1 MKDLT
6 RFYKKN
12 DIEYSADGIG
22 NEVWTYKGITIASY
36 VDMPN
41 EVTHV
46 YCYWAIDK
54 HNSWECERG
63 KIRPVLKVNKM
74 YYYYCPDIDGEPLS
88 ECCKCNVPWGDFENP
103 YKDIEKFKEKLLQSV
118 NLLKGR
124 LQVLKGK
131 RTMFNKNKYKL
142 YSNADCLNK
151 CISVINWNRIF
162 GNDRTDAHVKL
173 ANGNVLPCHKLEN
186 GLIYVIDSDN
196 VYMCHTTI
204 KYKRECPS
212 YITISKVDFMKIAEK
227 EFFME

>member
-6 RFYKKN
+6 QFYKDN

-36 VDMPN
+36 IDMPN

-46 YCYWAIDK
+46 YCHWAIDK

-63 KIRPVLKVNKM
+63 EIRPVLKVNKI
-74 YYYYCPDIDGEPLS
+74 YFWPANDS
-88 ECCKCNVPWGDFENP
+88 KRFKRWFFKHKPWADFENP
-103 YKDIEKFKEKLLQSV
+103 YKDIEEFKEKLLTSV
-118 NLLKGR
+118 NLLKGS

-131 RTMFNKNKYKL
+131 RTMFRKHKNSKL
-142 YSNADCLNK
+142 SNET
-151 CISVINWNRIF
+151 CINDFNIDWNRIF
-162 GNDRTDAHVKL
+162 GNGRTDAHVKL

-186 GLIYVIDSDN
+186 GLIYIIDNDN
-196 VYMCHTTI
+196 VYMRYTTT
-204 KYKRECPS
+204 KFKREWS
-212 YITISKVDFMKIAEK
+212 NHITIPKTDFIKIAEK

>member
-6 RFYKKN
+6 QFYKDN

-36 VDMPN
+36 IDMPN

-46 YCYWAIDK
+46 YCHWAIDK

-74 YYYYCPDIDGEPLS
+74 YYCPDIDGKPLP
-88 ECCKCNVPWGDFENP
+88 EYCKCNVPWADFENP
-103 YKDIEKFKEKLLQSV
+103 YKDIEKFKEKLLISV

-131 RTMFNKNKYKL
+131 RTMFNKHMNSKFSNEICINDFNIDWNK
-142 YSNADCLNK
+142 
-151 CISVINWNRIF
+151 IF
-162 GNDRTDAHVKL
+162 GKGRTDAYVKL

-186 GLIYVIDSDN
+186 GLIYIIDSDN
-196 VYMCHTTI
+196 VYIRYTI
-204 KYKRECPS
+204 IKHKREWPNN
-212 YITISKVDFMKIAEK
+212 ITISKADFMKIAEK

>member
-1 MKDLT
+1 MKELEQ
-6 RFYKKN
+6 FYKDN

-22 NEVWTYKGITIASY
+22 NEVWTYKGITIANY
-36 VDMPN
+36 IDMPN

-46 YCYWAIDK
+46 YCHWAIDK
-54 HNSWECERG
+54 HSAWSCERG
-63 KIRPVLKVNKM
+63 KIKPVLKVNKI
-74 YYYYCPDIDGEPLS
+74 YYWPANDSKRFKPCFF
-88 ECCKCNVPWGDFENP
+88 KQKPWADFENP
-103 YKDIEKFKEKLLQSV
+103 YKDIEGFKEKLLTSV

-131 RTMFNKNKYKL
+131 RTMFNKHKYKS
-142 YSNADCLNK
+142 YSNADCLDK
-151 CISVINWNRIF
+151 CMSFINWNRIF
-162 GNDRTDAHVKL
+162 GNGRTDAHIKL

-204 KYKRECPS
+204 KYKREWPNN
-212 YITISKVDFMKIAEK
+212 ITIPKADFIKIAEK